1 MLKNRK
7 YLPWKVLLPGK
18 SEKNGKNIVTLFCI
32 LIKIVFL
39 QFIGINAE
47 NKKILE
53 KIQRSTGGSGYE
65 NV

>member
-1 MLKNRK
+1 MPESSK
-7 YLPWKVLLPGK
+7 YPHCKVPLAGK
-18 SEKNGKNIVTLFCI
+18 SEKNGKIIVTLFCI

>member
-7 YLPWKVLLPGK
+7 YQPLKVLLPGK

-39 QFIGINAE
+39 QFIGINASRR
-47 NKKILE
+47 KKHE
-53 KIQRSTGGSGYE
+53 DM
-65 NV
+65 

>member
-18 SEKNGKNIVTLFCI
+18 SEKNGKIIMTSFCI

-39 QFIGINAE
+39 QFIGINASRR
-47 NKKILE
+47 KK
-53 KIQRSTGGSGYE
+53 T
-65 NV
+65 